1 MSALKRFSILRLFLA
16 GSLAAVASGCVYG
29 PGPRPAPSGPR
40 SNAPYYYDYYY
51 YPHADVY
58 FQIYTGEYY
67 YRSGGNWRQA
77 RALPPNIYLDPGDRR
92 QLRIENDRPYAQ
104 DRHRQAQPAAPAS
117 RYKPDPARDRQERQ
131 NNTRRYDEYRKK
143 YRN

>member
-1 MSALKRFSILRLFLA
+1 MPTLKRLSVLRLFLA
-16 GSLAAVASGCVYG
+16 GSLAVAASGCVYV
-29 PGPRPAPSGPR
+29 PNQPVPR

-58 FQIYTGEYY
+58 FQLYTGEYY

-92 QLRIENDRPYAQ
+92 QLRIENDKPYTQ
-104 DRHRQAQPAAPAS
+104 DQHRQAQPAPPGY
-117 RYKPDPARDRQERQ
+117 RYKPDPARDREERQ
-131 NNTRRYDEYRKK
+131 NNTRRNDEYRKK